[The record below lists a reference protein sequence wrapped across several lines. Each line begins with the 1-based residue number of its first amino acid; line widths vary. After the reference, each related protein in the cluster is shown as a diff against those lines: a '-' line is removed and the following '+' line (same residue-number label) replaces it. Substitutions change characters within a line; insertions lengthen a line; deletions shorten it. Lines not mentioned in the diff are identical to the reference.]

1 MGTGYRYTIKTLWGL
16 AKSKELGLTEEELHL
31 LVARETGK
39 DSIRELNRSE
49 LSHVCH
55 ILQKQKD
62 DIKRQEGRMPERRGN
77 PQTGRQRRKIGQ
89 LKEKLGWEER
99 QVRALCHRMYR
110 VDAVEWLTYYQCQG
124 LIEAMKAILERK
136 PEKEDGRG

>member
-62 DIKRQEGRMPERRGN
+62 DIKRQEGRLPERRGN
-77 PQTGRQRRKIGQ
+77 PQTAAPKDRPAEGEAGLGGAAGPCPVPPDVPGGRSGMADLLPVPGI
-89 LKEKLGWEER
+89 
-99 QVRALCHRMYR
+99 
-110 VDAVEWLTYYQCQG
+110 D
-124 LIEAMKAILERK
+124 
-136 PEKEDGRG
+136 

>member
-49 LSHVCH
+49 LSHICH
-55 ILQKQKD
+55 ALSLPCLFHSVSLKPSTHPSQYRAVRI
-62 DIKRQEGRMPERRGN
+62 RQSSSVSTDR
-77 PQTGRQRRKIGQ
+77 
-89 LKEKLGWEER
+89 
-99 QVRALCHRMYR
+99 
-110 VDAVEWLTYYQCQG
+110 
-124 LIEAMKAILERK
+124 
-136 PEKEDGRG
+136 

>member
-49 LSHVCH
+49 LSMSAISCRNRRT
-55 ILQKQKD
+55 ISN
-62 DIKRQEGRMPERRGN
+62 GRKGGCRNAGGTRRPDGSAER
-77 PQTGRQRRKIGQ
+77 
-89 LKEKLGWEER
+89 
-99 QVRALCHRMYR
+99 
-110 VDAVEWLTYYQCQG
+110 
-124 LIEAMKAILERK
+124 
-136 PEKEDGRG
+136 

>member
-49 LSHVCH
+49 LSHVC
-55 ILQKQKD
+55 
-62 DIKRQEGRMPERRGN
+62 
-77 PQTGRQRRKIGQ
+77 
-89 LKEKLGWEER
+89 
-99 QVRALCHRMYR
+99 
-110 VDAVEWLTYYQCQG
+110 QG

>member
-55 ILQKQKD
+55 SLKNFGSSPCRSAKS
-62 DIKRQEGRMPERRGN
+62 
-77 PQTGRQRRKIGQ
+77 TTIG
-89 LKEKLGWEER
+89 L
-99 QVRALCHRMYR
+99 VR
-110 VDAVEWLTYYQCQG
+110 
-124 LIEAMKAILERK
+124 
-136 PEKEDGRG
+136 

>member
-49 LSHVCH
+49 LSHVC
-55 ILQKQKD
+55 
-62 DIKRQEGRMPERRGN
+62 R
-77 PQTGRQRRKIGQ
+77 
-89 LKEKLGWEER
+89 
-99 QVRALCHRMYR
+99 
-110 VDAVEWLTYYQCQG
+110 
-124 LIEAMKAILERK
+124 
-136 PEKEDGRG
+136 

>member
-49 LSHVCH
+49 LSHVCRNAGGTRRP
-55 ILQKQKD
+55 D
-62 DIKRQEGRMPERRGN
+62 GSAER
-77 PQTGRQRRKIGQ
+77 
-89 LKEKLGWEER
+89 
-99 QVRALCHRMYR
+99 
-110 VDAVEWLTYYQCQG
+110 
-124 LIEAMKAILERK
+124 
-136 PEKEDGRG
+136 

>member
-62 DIKRQEGRMPERRGN
+62 DIKRQEGRLPEQMCIRDRY
-77 PQTGRQRRKIGQ
+77 
-89 LKEKLGWEER
+89 LCKELG
-99 QVRALCHRMYR
+99 
-110 VDAVEWLTYYQCQG
+110 
-124 LIEAMKAILERK
+124 
-136 PEKEDGRG
+136 

>member
-1 MGTGYRYTIKTLWGL
+1 MLMGTGYRYTIKTLWGL

-55 ILQKQKD
+55 ILQ
-62 DIKRQEGRMPERRGN
+62 ISNGRKGGCRSAGGTRRPDGSAER
-77 PQTGRQRRKIGQ
+77 
-89 LKEKLGWEER
+89 
-99 QVRALCHRMYR
+99 
-110 VDAVEWLTYYQCQG
+110 
-124 LIEAMKAILERK
+124 
-136 PEKEDGRG
+136 